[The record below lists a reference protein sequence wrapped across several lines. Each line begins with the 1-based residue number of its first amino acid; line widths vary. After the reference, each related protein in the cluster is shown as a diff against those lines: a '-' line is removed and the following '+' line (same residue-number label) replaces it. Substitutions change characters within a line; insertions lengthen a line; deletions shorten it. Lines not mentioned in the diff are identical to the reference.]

1 MFLYYDVID
10 DKKVISVISKTK
22 LDYLGDNF
30 IEKDKVPESGILYL
44 DDKDNLIV
52 EEIKEE
58 DLGAKVKDL
67 EAKIEA
73 DKKTQSM
80 TNMAIFELYNEI
92 ENLKNEKVNK

>member
-10 DKKVISVISKTK
+10 DKKIISVVSDTK

-30 IEKDKVPESGILYL
+30 IEKDEVPEGGILYL
-44 DDKDNLIV
+44 DDEGNILV
-52 EEIKEE
+52 EEVKKE
-58 DLGAKVKDL
+58 DLEAKVKEL

>member
-52 EEIKEE
+52 EEVKAE
-58 DLGAKVKDL
+58 DLEAKVKDL

-92 ENLKNEKVNK
+92 ESLKSEKVNK